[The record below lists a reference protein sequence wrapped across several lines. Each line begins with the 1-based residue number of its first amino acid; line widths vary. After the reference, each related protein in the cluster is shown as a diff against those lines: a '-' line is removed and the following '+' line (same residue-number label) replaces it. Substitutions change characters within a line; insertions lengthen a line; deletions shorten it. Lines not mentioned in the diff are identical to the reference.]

1 MVGFCTPQMVR
12 LADQLRELNICPYAI
27 DICLFSARVDYILIQ
42 LGFCRTTWVLTSLSI
57 SAWVSKELGMSNDQ
71 SWISTKI
78 TKRYLLLWDFVRWQ
92 RAFIL
97 MIRKSDSFNKMIG
110 PDTFLSLDWC
120 PQPSSTRPAQEFGF
134 RWKEREEQEVGLEV
148 DKGVGG
154 VE

>member
-1 MVGFCTPQMVR
+1 MVR

-78 TKRYLLLWDFVRWQ
+78 TKRYLLL
-92 RAFIL
+92 
-97 MIRKSDSFNKMIG
+97 
-110 PDTFLSLDWC
+110 
-120 PQPSSTRPAQEFGF
+120 
-134 RWKEREEQEVGLEV
+134 
-148 DKGVGG
+148 
-154 VE
+154 